1 MVKFAGINLTI
12 TADVVNEMLNTA
24 VEDATPCNSNLAE
37 TIKVLEEVLRIRYNP
52 ETKLLDLSNLGDDIL
67 LKRNGFFELGSTTSK
82 MFPALMSVADKKF
95 TNNEQ
100 KRDWLHSVSL
110 AGNNLKNVMPVNSLS
125 FTFPDL
131 KNLSLEGNLIDDIKG
146 LDGWRSRFRS
156 LEQLILLGNPV
167 ANAPGYKEEMLR
179 RYPKLVM
186 LDNNVVDRS
195 QIRIQGTS
203 TPNGSQP
210 TNCPAVAIGPSGEP
224 VLPLATKGNLLVDI
238 NGLAM
243 SFLSTFFSQI
253 DNNKDSLLEK
263 FYTAV
268 SKFSLSI
275 NTTAPRAEGVASW
288 QHWDIYLP
296 KSRNMKWLHDP
307 GQLFERLA
315 RGPDEIRKLWNSLP
329 PTQHNLGILELWSF
343 DIFPVEISPGVNGIL
358 ATVHSEYDE
367 INTLMNSGNGG
378 VIKRSF
384 DRSFTLMTN
393 TTGSVKVLSDMIV
406 VRGYSGATAW
416 KVDPT
421 FVPPIAN
428 EQPVVHPEA
437 HPVVAVEASVEE
449 KQQRCQMLSE
459 KTGLNLKFAEMCL
472 ADTNWDLAR
481 AWDAFMWAKDKL
493 GPEAYAK

>member
-1 MVKFAGINLTI
+1 MVIYVPASDMQKVLDWNMVKFAGINLTI

-243 SFLSTFFSQI
+243 SFLST
-253 DNNKDSLLEK
+253 
-263 FYTAV
+263 
-268 SKFSLSI
+268 
-275 NTTAPRAEGVASW
+275 
-288 QHWDIYLP
+288 
-296 KSRNMKWLHDP
+296 
-307 GQLFERLA
+307 
-315 RGPDEIRKLWNSLP
+315 
-329 PTQHNLGILELWSF
+329 
-343 DIFPVEISPGVNGIL
+343 
-358 ATVHSEYDE
+358 
-367 INTLMNSGNGG
+367 
-378 VIKRSF
+378 
-384 DRSFTLMTN
+384 
-393 TTGSVKVLSDMIV
+393 
-406 VRGYSGATAW
+406 
-416 KVDPT
+416 
-421 FVPPIAN
+421 
-428 EQPVVHPEA
+428 
-437 HPVVAVEASVEE
+437 
-449 KQQRCQMLSE
+449 
-459 KTGLNLKFAEMCL
+459 
-472 ADTNWDLAR
+472 
-481 AWDAFMWAKDKL
+481 
-493 GPEAYAK
+493 